1 MKNEQKD
8 VSVND
13 QLFCAT
19 IPAQTMEEDVA
30 QMPHAKSL
38 KDITARQRKSEA
50 SKPIYLVR
58 YE

>member
-8 VSVND
+8 VSIND
-13 QLFCAT
+13 QLFCAA
-19 IPAQTMEEDVA
+19 ISAQIMEEDVA
-30 QMPHAKSL
+30 QMPHTKSL
-38 KDITARQRKSEA
+38 KDITTQQRKREA